1 MSLDALANDVLA
13 FVKAHQMW
21 APLIVGFLAFG
32 ESLAVISLFFPA
44 TFILVGIGGLIGAS
58 DIAFWPVCFG
68 AAIGASLGDWISYWI
83 GFKFKD
89 RARHIWP
96 LSYYPPLVAR
106 GEVFF
111 HRFGVWSIFLGRFFG
126 PLRAVVPLI
135 AGIFEMPQLHF
146 QLANVSSAMVWSF
159 ALLAPGFA
167 ALKMLQ

>member
-1 MSLDALANDVLA
+1 MSLDALVADVLA
-13 FVKAHQMW
+13 FVKAHQIW

-32 ESLAVISLFFPA
+32 ESLAIISLFFPA
-44 TFILVGIGGLIGAS
+44 TIILVGIGGLIGAS
-58 DIAFWPVCFG
+58 DIAFWPVWAG
-68 AAIGASLGDWISYWI
+68 AAVGASLGDWISYWI

-111 HRFGVWSIFLGRFFG
+111 HRFGVWSIFLGRFLG